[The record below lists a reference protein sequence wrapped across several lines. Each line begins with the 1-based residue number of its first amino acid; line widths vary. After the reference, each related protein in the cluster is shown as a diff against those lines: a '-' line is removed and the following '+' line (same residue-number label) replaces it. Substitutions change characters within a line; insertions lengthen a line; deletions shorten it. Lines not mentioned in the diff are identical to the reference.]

1 MHTDRIPPEARTAVI
16 RRLRRAEGQLRAVS
30 RALEDGADCVA
41 VMQQLTAARNAVG
54 SAGVKLLSAGLA
66 ECLAQARDDDLAPDQ
81 FEKLFA
87 QLV

>member
-1 MHTDRIPPEARTAVI
+1 MHTDRIPRDARVAVV

-30 RALEDGADCVA
+30 RALEEGTDCEA

-66 ECLAQARDDDLAPDQ
+66 ECLVEARDDDLVPED
-81 FEKLFA
+81 FEKLFMQIA
-87 QLV
+87 

>member
-1 MHTDRIPPEARTAVI
+1 MNTDRIPVDARVAVI

-30 RALEDGADCVA
+30 QALEEGADCVA

-66 ECLAQARDDDLAPDQ
+66 ECLAEARDDDLVPED
-81 FEKLFA
+81 FEKLFL
-87 QLV
+87 QLA